1 MKIDVRDPPR
11 RFPVG
16 IESIEL
22 AHTADIELDADEMV
36 TFTDGHGREYD
47 VTRKDWGWYAT
58 PSLAGRL
65 SRFGYRAALMRNI
78 DTRQC
83 FLVLVEAGK
92 EAAWRAYNRA
102 ERQEVLLW
110 LDDFDRLS
118 AMSAEEGWQE

>member
-1 MKIDVRDPPR
+1 MKIDVKQPPR

-16 IESIEL
+16 IADIEL
-22 AHTADIELDADEMV
+22 SHTADITLDPDEMV
-36 TFTDGHGREYD
+36 TFRDDEGREYD

-65 SRFGYRAALMRNI
+65 TRFGYRPALMRNI

-92 EAAWRAYNRA
+92 EEAWRAYNRA
-102 ERQEVLLW
+102 ERQEVVLW
-110 LDDFDRLS
+110 LDDFDKLA
-118 AMSAEEGWQE
+118 AMPAEEGWQE